1 MCMGNVYNIS
11 KVNVNY
17 IYIGKLIT
25 VSLHMDLSS
34 LLLIS
39 DLIELLILG
48 VLAYQAYVK
57 TFKYCKNP
65 IITTSPYLK
74 IEV

>member
-1 MCMGNVYNIS
+1 
-11 KVNVNY
+11 
-17 IYIGKLIT
+17 
-25 VSLHMDLSS
+25 MDLSS

-48 VLAYQAYVK
+48 GLAYQAYVI
-57 TFKYCKNP
+57 TFKYSKNP
-65 IITTSPYLK
+65 IITASPYLK